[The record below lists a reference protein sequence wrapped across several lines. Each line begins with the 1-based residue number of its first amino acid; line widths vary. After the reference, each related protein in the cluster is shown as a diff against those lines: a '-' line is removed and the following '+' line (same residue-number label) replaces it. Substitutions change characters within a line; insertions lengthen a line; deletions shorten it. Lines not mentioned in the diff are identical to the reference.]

1 MWYIFYVDVY
11 FIQNMI
17 IKITALYLS
26 LYFSKRNSYAE
37 SLRGLGRIVL
47 AAFMGTIAEI
57 LGLLWMGSYNVFVL
71 CVHLL
76 EVPLMVRFVL
86 GKERRTLLPII
97 LSGYF
102 FIMVIN
108 GFLEIL
114 WNQFG
119 EKGSYIF
126 YLIFSCVVVTV
137 GGRIWKNYTRMRKGI
152 FAVEVRHHRKI
163 IRTHGFYDSGNRLI
177 DPYTGNGVHIISEQ
191 LQKRLELQE
200 ETAVF
205 VPYQA
210 LGNEKGILKVYYV
223 DELMVDGEKGRKII
237 QKSPLGVTKDNLFE
251 GKKYEIILNE
261 EVF

>member
-1 MWYIFYVDVY
+1 M
-11 FIQNMI
+11 QNFI
-17 IKITALYLS
+17 IKIAVLYLS
-26 LYFSKRNSYAE
+26 LCCNKLSSHVVTT
-37 SLRGLGRIVL
+37 RGLGKIVL
-47 AAFMGTIAEI
+47 AALLGTITEI
-57 LGLLWMGSYNVFVL
+57 LGLLWSSSYDVFIL

-76 EVPLMVRFVL
+76 EVPVMVRFVL
-86 GKERRTLLPII
+86 GKERRRLLPII

-152 FAVEVRHHRKI
+152 FAVEVRHHGKI

-191 LQKRLELQE
+191 LRKRLELQE

-223 DELMVDGEKGRKII
+223 DELMIDGEKGRKII
-237 QKSPLGVTKDNLFE
+237 QKCPLGVTKDNLFE